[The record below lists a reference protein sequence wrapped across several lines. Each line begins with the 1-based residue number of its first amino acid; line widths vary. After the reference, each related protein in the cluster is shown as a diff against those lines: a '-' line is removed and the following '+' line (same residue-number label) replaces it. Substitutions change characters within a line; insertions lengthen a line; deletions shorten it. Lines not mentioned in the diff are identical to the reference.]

1 MPEALYHQQDQCYS
15 PTSVAGS
22 PWHPSLLHGGAV
34 SALFGQLISEQA
46 ARWPDFRLNRVSM
59 DLWRP
64 VPMQALHA
72 TATVLRDG
80 QRLKLIELLICA
92 DQRPVARA
100 QALLQRAVAV
110 TLPDYAPRPA
120 PSPPGPAGCD
130 AFSIQ
135 AMLDAKGVSIPE
147 GFHTRVEVREVTPWQ
162 ERGAACGWLRVP
174 VEVVAGVPLNPI
186 SQACMIADLG
196 NGTGQLNLGQSVGC
210 INADIVLSLF
220 TYPRSEWLCLRSE
233 AMLSAD
239 GVGAVYSDLFD
250 EQGAIGRIMQSI
262 QTNGEFDG

>member
-1 MPEALYHQQDQCYS
+1 MPEALYHQQGSVYS

-46 ARWPDFRLNRVSM
+46 AHWPAFSLNRVSM

-64 VPMQALHA
+64 VPMQAL
-72 TATVLRDG
+72 TTSLRILRDG
-80 QRLKLIELLICA
+80 QRLKLIELLISA
-92 DQRPVARA
+92 GDRPVARA
-100 QALLQRAVAV
+100 QALLQRRQAV
-110 TLPDYAPRPA
+110 TLPDYAPPPA
-120 PSPPGPAGCD
+120 APPPGPEGC
-130 AFSIQ
+130 APFSIQ
-135 AMLDAKGVSIPE
+135 AMLDDKGLVIPH

-162 ERGAACGWLRVP
+162 EKGAACGWLRVP
-174 VEVVAGVPLNPI
+174 VEIVAGVPLNPI

-196 NGTGQLNLGQSVGC
+196 NGTGQLNLGRGVGC

-220 TYPRSEWLCLRSE
+220 AYPRSEWLCLCSE
-233 AMLSAD
+233 SMLSAE
-239 GVGAVYSDLFD
+239 GVGAVYSEVFD